1 MSFDNSKEATSPGR
15 DGAADAASLLVA
27 CLSDTSNTVQ
37 AAATELLAGLA
48 VGAFVGDTRIAIITL
63 VQRET
68 GEGQANDGAQQDCM
82 YVKYLFNYQSD

>member
-1 MSFDNSKEATSPGR
+1 MRPTPSRGRVSGAALTEEAISPCR
-15 DGAADAASLLVA
+15 EGAADAASLREDA

-63 VQRET
+63 VQREI
-68 GEGQANDGAQQDCM
+68 GEGQANDGAQQD
-82 YVKYLFNYQSD
+82 